1 MLTLKYKIKGLSG
14 LLLLLI
20 SASLYAETVY
30 HYEPESVTIVGKV
43 VEKQFAGPPGYGEN
57 ASDKKVTVT
66 VPVVI
71 LAEPVSVLPS
81 ADTEDDDPDN
91 QPEQEVRSMQVF
103 SYQGPVTVCGC
114 AKLEGT
120 LMHQVSADHY
130 TKVLLIVK
138 NAQKIANCQ

>member
-1 MLTLKYKIKGLSG
+1 MAG
-14 LLLLLI
+14 LLFLLS

-30 HYEPESVTIVGKV
+30 HYEPETVTIVGKV

-57 ASDKKVTVT
+57 ASDKKVTV
-66 VPVVI
+66 PVVL

-81 ADTEDDDPDN
+81 AGTDDDDPDN
-91 QPEQEVRSMQVF
+91 QPEQKVKSMQLF
-103 SYQGPVTVCGC
+103 SYQGPVTVRGC
-114 AKLEGT
+114 AKLEGS

-138 NAQKIANCQ
+138 NGRKIASCQ

>member
-1 MLTLKYKIKGLSG
+1 MLTSRIKIKGISG

-20 SASLYAETVY
+20 SPSLYAETVY

-57 ASDKKVTVT
+57 ASDKKVR

-71 LAEPVSVLPS
+71 LADAVSVLPS

-91 QPEQEVRSMQVF
+91 QPEQEVRLMQVF
-103 SYQGPVTVCGC
+103 SYQGPVTVRGC
-114 AKLEGT
+114 ARLEGT
-120 LMHQVSADHY
+120 LMH
-130 TKVLLIVK
+130 
-138 NAQKIANCQ
+138 

>member
-1 MLTLKYKIKGLSG
+1 MFTLKHKTQGMAG
-14 LLLLLI
+14 LLFLLS

-30 HYEPESVTIVGKV
+30 HYEPETVTIVGKV
-43 VEKQFAGPPGYGEN
+43 VEKQFAGPLGYGEN
-57 ASDKKVTVT
+57 ASDKKVTV
-66 VPVVI
+66 PVVL

-81 ADTEDDDPDN
+81 AGTEDDDPDN

-103 SYQGPVTVCGC
+103 SHQGPVTVRGC

-130 TKVLLIVK
+130 TRVLLIVQK
-138 NAQKIANCQ
+138 AQKIAGCQ

>member
-1 MLTLKYKIKGLSG
+1 MFTLKLKTQGMAG
-14 LLLLLI
+14 LLFLLS

-30 HYEPESVTIVGKV
+30 HYEPETVTIVGKV
-43 VEKQFAGPPGYGEN
+43 VEKQFAGPLGYGEN
-57 ASDKKVTVT
+57 ASDKKVTV
-66 VPVVI
+66 PVVL

-81 ADTEDDDPDN
+81 AGTEDDDPDN

-103 SYQGPVTVCGC
+103 SYKGPVTVRGC

-130 TKVLLIVK
+130 TRVLVIVQK
-138 NAQKIANCQ
+138 AQKIAGCQ

>member
-1 MLTLKYKIKGLSG
+1 MLTSRIKIKGISG

-20 SASLYAETVY
+20 SPSLYAETVY

-57 ASDKKVTVT
+57 ASDKKVR

-71 LAEPVSVLPS
+71 LADAVSVLPS

-103 SYQGPVTVCGC
+103 SYQGPVTVRGC
-114 AKLEGT
+114 ARLEGT
-120 LMHQVSADHY
+120 LMH
-130 TKVLLIVK
+130 
-138 NAQKIANCQ
+138 

>member
-1 MLTLKYKIKGLSG
+1 MLTLKDKTKGLSG

-20 SASLYAETVY
+20 TPSLYAETVY

-57 ASDKKVTVT
+57 ASDKKVM
-66 VPVVI
+66 VPVII
-71 LAEPVSVLPS
+71 LAEPISVLPT
-81 ADTEDDDPDN
+81 AGMEDDDPDN
-91 QPEQEVRSMQVF
+91 QPEKEVRSMQVF
-103 SYQGPVTVCGC
+103 SYQGPVTVRGC

-130 TKVLLIVK
+130 TRVLLIVK
-138 NAQKIANCQ
+138 STQKIASC

>member
-1 MLTLKYKIKGLSG
+1 MFTLKHKTQGMAG
-14 LLLLLI
+14 LLFLLS
-20 SASLYAETVY
+20 SASLYAKTVY
-30 HYEPESVTIVGKV
+30 HYEPETVTIAGKV

-57 ASDKKVTVT
+57 ASDKKVR

-71 LAEPVSVLPS
+71 LADTVSVLPL

-103 SYQGPVTVCGC
+103 SYQGPVTVRGC

-130 TKVLLIVK
+130 TRVLLIVQK
-138 NAQKIANCQ
+138 AQKIASCD

>member
-57 ASDKKVTVT
+57 ASDKKVR

-103 SYQGPVTVCGC
+103 SYQRPVTVRGC

-138 NAQKIANCQ
+138 HAQKTANCL

>member
-1 MLTLKYKIKGLSG
+1 MLTSRIKIKGISG

-20 SASLYAETVY
+20 SPSLYAEMVY

-57 ASDKKVTVT
+57 ASDKKVR

-103 SYQGPVTVCGC
+103 SYQGPVTVRGC

-138 NAQKIANCQ
+138 HAQKTANCL

>member
-1 MLTLKYKIKGLSG
+1 MFTLKHKTQGMAG
-14 LLLLLI
+14 LLFLLS

-30 HYEPESVTIVGKV
+30 HYEPETVTIVGKV

-57 ASDKKVTVT
+57 ASDKKVTV
-66 VPVVI
+66 PVVL

-81 ADTEDDDPDN
+81 AGTDDDDPDN
-91 QPEQEVRSMQVF
+91 QPEQKVKSMQLF
-103 SYQGPVTVCGC
+103 SYQGPVTVRGC
-114 AKLEGT
+114 AKLEGS

-138 NAQKIANCQ
+138 NGRKIASCQ

>member
-1 MLTLKYKIKGLSG
+1 MFTLTIKIKGMSG

-20 SASLYAETVY
+20 SASLYAKTVY

-43 VEKQFAGPPGYGEN
+43 VEKQFAGPPDYGEN
-57 ASDKKVTVT
+57 ASDKKVTV
-66 VPVVI
+66 PVVL

-81 ADTEDDDPDN
+81 AGTEDDNPDN

-103 SYQGPVTVCGC
+103 SHQGRVTVRGC

-130 TKVLLIVK
+130 TRVLLIVQK
-138 NAQKIANCQ
+138 AQKIASCD

>member
-20 SASLYAETVY
+20 SPSLYAETVY

-57 ASDKKVTVT
+57 ASDKKVA
-66 VPVVI
+66 VPVVF

-81 ADTEDDDPDN
+81 AGTDDDDPDN
-91 QPEQEVRSMQVF
+91 QPEQKVKSMQVF
-103 SYQGPVTVCGC
+103 SYKGPVTVRGC
-114 AKLEGT
+114 AKLEGS
-120 LMHQVSADHY
+120 LIHQVSADHY
-130 TKVLLIVK
+130 TRVLLIVK
-138 NAQKIANCQ
+138 KAQKIDSCS

>member
-1 MLTLKYKIKGLSG
+1 MFTLKHKTQGMAG
-14 LLLLLI
+14 LLFLLS

-30 HYEPESVTIVGKV
+30 HYEPETVTIVGKV
-43 VEKQFAGPPGYGEN
+43 VEKQFAGPRGYGEN
-57 ASDKKVTVT
+57 DSDTKVT

-71 LAEPVSVLPS
+71 LADAVSVLPT

-91 QPEQEVRSMQVF
+91 QPEQKVKSMQVF
-103 SYQGPVTVCGC
+103 SYQGPVTVRGC

-130 TKVLLIVK
+130 TRVLLIVK
-138 NAQKIANCQ
+138 KAQKIDSC